1 MTHRLWLIPVLLIF
15 AALVITGCGD
25 DEESDQAGQ
34 TITGIGATDAD
45 WEDNHEP
52 DPEFAEGSAY
62 DPDPSLVPPGGD
74 PAFSSRYYL
83 VTHTGGRVESYEIR
97 FAPGTSIDEAREDAL
112 AEFPGGAR
120 VDWFRT
126 VPATKLAGACAQ
138 MQVSS
143 ATLEGELG
151 RGPIAGLVEFSS
163 GEAANS
169 YNPEAVSTATL
180 LLFPP
185 KPPSKALGC

>member
-1 MTHRLWLIPVLLIF
+1 LRLIRLASVFGVAVLLL
-15 AALVITGCGD
+15 AGCGD
-25 DEESDQAGQ
+25 DGESDQAAQ
-34 TITGIGATDAD
+34 PALTGIGATDAD

-62 DPDPSLVPPGGD
+62 DPDPSLVAPGAD
-74 PAFSSRYYL
+74 PTFSSRYYL
-83 VTHTGGRVESYEIR
+83 VSHSGGRIESYEMR
-97 FAPGTSIDEAREDAL
+97 FAPGTSIDEAKADTL
-112 AEFPGGAR
+112 AEFPDDAK

-126 VPATKLAGACAQ
+126 VPASGVAGACAQ

-143 ATLEGELG
+143 ATLTSALG
-151 RGPIAGLVEFSS
+151 RGPTAGLVEFSS